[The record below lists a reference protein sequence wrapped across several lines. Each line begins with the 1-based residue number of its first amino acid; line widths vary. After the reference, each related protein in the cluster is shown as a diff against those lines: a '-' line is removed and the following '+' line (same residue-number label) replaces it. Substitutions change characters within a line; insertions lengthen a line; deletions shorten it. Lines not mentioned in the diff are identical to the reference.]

1 MITEFVKKH
10 GKTIATVVA
19 PAIGAAIGSVCQIIK
34 TKKECR
40 KLEAE
45 TAVVEAA
52 MPKKDDVVEVEAN
65 EVTEVEEEQEIE

>member
-52 MPKKDDVVEVEAN
+52 MPKEEMVETEAS
-65 EVTEVEEEQEIE
+65 EVTESEEEKETE